1 MRLRKKMIDHVA
13 KTVTD
18 RLLDQRLLSVD
29 GARETVMAEVSRLI
43 TADLMVEDR
52 LNEEVKD
59 LLRAH
64 TVEIERGN
72 IDYARMFTMVKR
84 KLVQERGPVSYTH
97 LRAHET

>member
-18 RLLDQRLLSVD
+18 RLLDQRLLTVD
-29 GARETVMAEVSRLI
+29 GPRETVIAEVSRLI
-43 TADLMVEDR
+43 TADLMIEDR
-52 LNEEVKD
+52 LNDEVKE

-64 TVEIERGN
+64 TTEIERGN

-84 KLVQERGPVSYTH
+84 KLVQERG
-97 LRAHET
+97 LIL

>member
-13 KTVTD
+13 RTVTD
-18 RLLDQRLLSVD
+18 RLLDQKLLTVD
-29 GARETVMAEVSRLI
+29 RARETVMAEVSRLI

-84 KLVQERGPVSYTH
+84 KLVQERG
-97 LRAHET
+97 LIL

>member
-1 MRLRKKMIDHVA
+1 MIDHVA

-18 RLLDQRLLSVD
+18 RLLDQQLLTVD
-29 GARETVMAEVSRLI
+29 GARETVMAEVNRLI

-84 KLVQERGPVSYTH
+84 KLVQERG
-97 LRAHET
+97 LIL

>member
-1 MRLRKKMIDHVA
+1 ICNRKVEGMRLRKKMIDHVA

-18 RLLDQRLLSVD
+18 RLLEQGLLTVE
-29 GARETVMAEVSRLI
+29 GAREMVMAEVSRLI

-52 LNEEVKD
+52 LNEEGKE

-64 TVEIERGN
+64 TREIEGGN

-84 KLVQERGPVSYTH
+84 KLIQERG
-97 LRAHET
+97 LIL